1 MGKFYR
7 IGLCFF
13 IISLQSI
20 SAQTDSLIQEIIDE
34 VNIDTLYKYV
44 SELSGATQTNIG
56 GVPFTISS
64 RHKLQPGN
72 DKAADYIK
80 EKLEVFGL
88 PAYNQTS
95 GSTLR
100 NIHAVQT
107 GTAYPTQ
114 KYIICAH
121 YDSQPNGPIAPG
133 ADDNAS
139 GTAAVLEAAR
149 ILSQY
154 TSKYTIVYALWDEE
168 EQGLVGSN
176 YYANLASTSGENIL
190 GVINLDMIA
199 WESDGD
205 NKINIHTNDNSLSL
219 SDKMVEVN
227 TTYNLNLLSFV
238 KNPGLTASDHSSFW
252 KYGYKAIMLIEDYYG
267 DFNPYYHSTNDV
279 VQNFNLPYF
288 DKCAKLS
295 IGTLAS
301 FLSLEGRLPVEV
313 FTLENEPKL
322 IGFELSQN
330 YPNPFNPSTRIQ
342 YQVSSIAHVALKVYD
357 VLGNEVATLVD
368 EYKPAGSYEAEFN
381 ASSGIKNLTSG
392 IFFYQ
397 LRVGEFVQTKKM
409 LLLR

>member
-1 MGKFYR
+1 MRNFYR

-20 SAQTDSLIQEIIDE
+20 SAQTDSLIQKIIDE

-44 SELSGATQTNIG
+44 SELSGDTQAIIN
-56 GVPFTISS
+56 GVPYTIAS
-64 RHKLQPGN
+64 RYISQPGN
-72 DKAADYIK
+72 DKAADFIK
-80 EKLEVFGL
+80 EKLESFSL

-100 NIHAVQT
+100 NIYAVQT
-107 GTAYPTQ
+107 GTVYPTQ
-114 KYIICAH
+114 KYVICAH
-121 YDSQPNGPIAPG
+121 YDSKPSGPLAPG

-154 TSKYTIVYALWDEE
+154 TTKYTIVYALWDEE
-168 EQGLVGSN
+168 EQGLIGSN

-199 WESDGD
+199 WESNGD
-205 NKINIHTNDNSLSL
+205 NKINIHTNNNSLSL

-252 KYGYKAIMLIEDYYG
+252 NYGYKAIMLIEDYYG
-267 DFNPYYHSTNDV
+267 DFNAFYHSTNDV

-301 FLSLEGRLPVEV
+301 FLSVEGKLPVEV
-313 FTLENEPKL
+313 IALENEPAL
-322 IGFELSQN
+322 IDFELSQN

-342 YQVSSIAHVALKVYD
+342 YQVSSSLHITLKVYD

-368 EYKPAGSYEAEFN
+368 EYKPSGSYSVEFY
-381 ASSGIKNLTSG
+381 ASSGISNLASG
-392 IFFYQ
+392 IYFYN
-397 LRVGEFVQTKKM
+397 LRAGEFIQTKKM
-409 LLLR
+409 ILLR

>member
-7 IGLCFF
+7 IGLCFL

-44 SELSGATQTNIG
+44 SELSGATQTIIG
-56 GVPFTISS
+56 GVPYTISS
-64 RHKLQPGN
+64 RYKSQLGN
-72 DKAADYIK
+72 DKATDFIK
-80 EKLEVFGL
+80 EKLESFSL

-100 NIHAVQT
+100 NVYAVQT
-107 GTAYPTQ
+107 GTVNPNQ
-114 KYIICAH
+114 KYIVSAH
-121 YDSQPNGPIAPG
+121 YDAMPSGTLAPG

-139 GTAAVLEAAR
+139 GTAVVLEAAR

-154 TSKYTIVYALWDEE
+154 TTKYTIVYALWDEE
-168 EQGLVGSN
+168 EQGLIGSN
-176 YYANLASTSGENIL
+176 FYANLASTSGENIL

-199 WESDGD
+199 WESNGD
-205 NKINIHTNDNSLSL
+205 NKINIHTNNNSLSL

-252 KYGYKAIMLIEDYYG
+252 NYGYKAIMLIEDYYG
-267 DFNPYYHSTNDV
+267 DFNAYYHSTNDL

-288 DKCAKLS
+288 DRCAKLS

-301 FLSLEGRLPVEV
+301 FISVEGKLPVKIIA
-313 FTLENEPKL
+313 LENEPAS
-322 IGFELSQN
+322 ISFELLQN

-342 YQVSSIAHVALKVYD
+342 YQVSSSSHVTLKVYD

-368 EYKPAGSYEAEFN
+368 EYKLAGSYEVEFD
-381 ASSGIKNLTSG
+381 ASSRIWNLACGIYY
-392 IFFYQ
+392 YQ
-397 LRVGEFVQTKKM
+397 MRANNYIETKKM
-409 LLLR
+409 LYLK

>member
-1 MGKFYR
+1 MGNFYR
-7 IGLCFF
+7 IGLCFL

-20 SAQTDSLIQEIIDE
+20 SAQTDSLIQEIMDE

-44 SELSGATQTNIG
+44 SELSGNTETVIG
-56 GVPFTISS
+56 GIPYTIAS

-80 EKLEVFGL
+80 EKLESFSL

-100 NIHAVQT
+100 NVYAVQT
-107 GTAYPTQ
+107 GTVYPNQ
-114 KYIICAH
+114 KYIVCAH
-121 YDSQPNGPIAPG
+121 YDSKPSGPIAPG

-139 GTAAVLEAAR
+139 GTAAVLETAR

-154 TSKYTIVYALWDEE
+154 TTKYTIVYALWDEE
-168 EQGLVGSN
+168 EQGLIGSN

-199 WESDGD
+199 WESNGD

-252 KYGYKAIMLIEDYYG
+252 NYGYKAILLIEDYYG
-267 DFNPYYHSTNDV
+267 DFNAYYHSTNDL

-301 FLSLEGRLPVEV
+301 FLSVEGKLPVEIIA
-313 FTLENEPKL
+313 LENETAS
-322 IGFELSQN
+322 ISFELLQN

-342 YQVSSIAHVALKVYD
+342 YQVSSNSHVSLKVYD

-368 EYKPAGSYEAEFN
+368 EYKPAGSFEVDFN
-381 ASSGIKNLTSG
+381 ASSGIQNLASG
-392 IFFYQ
+392 IYYYQ
-397 LRVGEFVQTKKM
+397 LRANNYIETKKM
-409 LLLR
+409 LYLK